1 MQRYAR
7 IACLSTS
14 RADAGIYRPLLSALL
29 ADPRF
34 DPTLIASHSCTK
46 ADLPPVPILT
56 TPIGQLGDYPVAVA
70 RATGDAVGKFAEALM
85 QIRPDLVFVLGD
97 RTEMLAAALA
107 ATICTLPI
115 AHLHGGDTTR
125 GAYDDACRH
134 AISKLAHIHFPAL
147 TEHGRVLQALGE
159 SPDCIHVVGALALD
173 ELARF
178 DAEAIEVCSAA
189 VSLDLRKPTL
199 LVVFHPETIS
209 NVPVCAQIEP
219 LVRAIAATR
228 MQVLWIDPNAD
239 VGHGEVNRAISAL
252 AETRGEIVRLNSVSQ
267 NRFWSCL
274 VHCRALIGNSSAGI
288 IEAASLRRPVVNI
301 GCRQEGRVRAGNV
314 LDVGYNA
321 DDIAQAVVRATSDEF
336 RASLEGVINPYGDG
350 RAAGRILEALAN
362 LPDRLTLLRKPDAT
376 RQLMNRPAPQTECS
390 STGEACS

>member
-1 MQRYAR
+1 MHRYSR

-14 RADAGIYRPLLSALL
+14 RADVGIYRPLLSALL

-34 DPTLIASHSCTK
+34 DPTLIASHACAQ
-46 ADLPPVPILT
+46 ADLPRVPILA
-56 TPIGQLGDYPVAVA
+56 TPINQLGDYPVAVA
-70 RATGDAVGKFAEALM
+70 QATGDAVGKFAETLM
-85 QIRPDLVFVLGD
+85 QIMPDLVFVLGD

-125 GAYDDACRH
+125 GAYDDACRD
-134 AISKLAHIHFPAL
+134 AISKLAHVHFPAL

-159 SPDCIHVVGALALD
+159 SPDRIHVVGALALD

-178 DAEAIEVCSAA
+178 HVEPIEVCSAA
-189 VSLDLRKPTL
+189 VILDLRKPTL
-199 LVVFHPETIS
+199 LVAFHPETIS
-209 NVPVCAQIEP
+209 DVPVESQVDA
-219 LVRAIAATR
+219 LSRAIAASS

-239 VGHGEVNRAISAL
+239 VGHGEVNRAMTAL
-252 AETRGEIVRLNSVSQ
+252 ADTRTGIVRLKSVSQ

-274 VHCRALIGNSSAGI
+274 VHCRALVGNSSAGI

-321 DDIAQAVVRATSDEF
+321 DDIAQAIVRATSDEF
-336 RASLEGVINPYGDG
+336 CASLEGLINPYGDG
-350 RAAGRILEALAN
+350 HAAGRILEALAN
-362 LPDRLTLLRKPDAT
+362 LPDRLTLLRKPDAA
-376 RQLMNRPAPQTECS
+376 RQFMNRPTP
-390 STGEACS
+390 